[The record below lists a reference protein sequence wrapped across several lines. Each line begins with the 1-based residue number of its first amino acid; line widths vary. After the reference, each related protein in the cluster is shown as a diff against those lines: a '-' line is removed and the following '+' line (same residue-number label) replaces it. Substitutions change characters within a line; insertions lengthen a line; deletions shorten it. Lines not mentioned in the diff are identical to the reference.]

1 MRNSV
6 RTILGFVT
14 SCLVVQPS
22 DPPSPTEL
30 ALPLGSCSTDY
41 RWLPRTTWAKSHGT
55 GGGGWMEPECSKG
68 CFLNFIT
75 SKSMTVY
82 FLLLG
87 EPGKSNGFFCCATE
101 VQPGVC
107 LLKSSHP
114 IRCLHAR
121 RRMALAKQLLF
132 PWQCCQVLRWRRK
145 QRIESHVISYHH
157 MNEILCHHVISI
169 GGTYLRYPPLPFK
182 CVSYQQSQHLDTA
195 PVCATSSHGHL
206 LGHLSVFH
214 GVMEVCLS
222 NP

>member
-1 MRNSV
+1 
-6 RTILGFVT
+6 
-14 SCLVVQPS
+14 
-22 DPPSPTEL
+22 
-30 ALPLGSCSTDY
+30 
-41 RWLPRTTWAKSHGT
+41 
-55 GGGGWMEPECSKG
+55 MEPECSKG
-68 CFLNFIT
+68 VFHEFHHQQ
-75 SKSMTVY
+75 VY
-82 FLLLG
+82 DCQFLLLG
-87 EPGKSNGFFCCATE
+87 EPAASRMVFFVVQRRSNL
-101 VQPGVC
+101 VC
-107 LLKSSHP
+107 VSLKAVIP
-114 IRCLHAR
+114 FRCLHAR

-132 PWQCCQVLRWRRK
+132 PWQYCQVLRWRRK
-145 QRIESHVISYHH
+145 QQIESHVISYHH